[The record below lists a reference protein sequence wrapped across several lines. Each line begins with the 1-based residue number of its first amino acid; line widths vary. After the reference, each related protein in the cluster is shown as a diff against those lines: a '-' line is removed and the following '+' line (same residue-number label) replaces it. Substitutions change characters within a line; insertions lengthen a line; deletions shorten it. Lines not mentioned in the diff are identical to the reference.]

1 MKIEFWLDY
10 LCPKCYLQHQT
21 IEYLIKHYDIKD
33 LEIIYRSYE
42 MVMADEFDS
51 TTPFV
56 DFVATYKHMCKDE
69 VKSFL
74 DKNQIDISLF
84 KIHDVH
90 RMAHLAKKKKR
101 SRIFNQLVFKAIY
114 EDHLDLSEQDI
125 LKQISLEAGLDEKDI
140 DEVLS
145 SNLYDSQVISNRE
158 NAQLK
163 GIYELPFL
171 RINGEIKLKGLQ
183 SEHDIINAV
192 NQSFISIN
200 QTEFCEGENC
210 VRKKRNPNRN

>member
-1 MKIEFWLDY
+1 MKLEFWLDY

-21 IEYLIKHYDIKD
+21 IEYLIKHYDIHD

-51 TTPFV
+51 NTTYV
-56 DFVATYKHMCKDE
+56 DFIAEYKHMCKDE
-69 VKSFL
+69 AKTFL
-74 DKNQIDISLF
+74 DKNHIDISLF

-90 RMAHLAKKKKR
+90 RMAHLAKKHKR
-101 SRIFNQLVFKAIY
+101 SRVYNQLVFKAIY
-114 EDHLDLSEQDI
+114 EDHLDLSDQAT
-125 LKQISLEAGLDEKDI
+125 LKSISLEAGLNEKDI
-140 DEVLS
+140 DEVIS

-183 SEHDIINAV
+183 SEHDLINAL
-192 NQSFISIN
+192 NQSFISVG